1 MRKVSPTSLPAA
13 SQTPNASQDST
24 LSKPPV
30 VTMKC
35 QHVSVLLN
43 EEVDMA
49 KMKSPPSTKTPAARD
64 GTAAMQFVPRG
75 AVGVSNGPVTRG
87 GARKQPVRAKPAIPA
102 NRWGP
107 AE

>member
-1 MRKVSPTSLPAA
+1 
-13 SQTPNASQDST
+13 
-24 LSKPPV
+24 
-30 VTMKC
+30 
-35 QHVSVLLN
+35 
-43 EEVDMA
+43 MA

-64 GTAAMQFVPRG
+64 GTAAMQFVGRG